1 LKRLL
6 DLSLAISALIIL
18 SPVIVF
24 VSILILFNLGLPI
37 IFKQKRIGLKGKTF
51 FIYKFRTMKESLK
64 EGNEAERLTSLTSL
78 LRNYSL
84 DELPTL
90 WNVILNDMSFVGPR
104 PLLEDY
110 RNEYTSEQ
118 FKRHDVLPGI
128 SGWAQINGRNT
139 ISWEEKFK
147 LDLWY
152 VENKSFI
159 LDLKIICL
167 TVLKIFDKTDVN
179 QSSRNTM
186 ERFRRYK

>member
-1 LKRLL
+1 M
-6 DLSLAISALIIL
+6 AISALIIL
-18 SPVIVF
+18 SPVIVL
-24 VSILILFNLGLPI
+24 VSVLIFFSLGSPI
-37 IFKQKRIGLKGKTF
+37 IFKQKRIGLKGKAF
-51 FIYKFRTMKESLK
+51 YIYKFRTMKESLR
-64 EGNEAERLTSLTSL
+64 EGDEAERLTPITSF

-90 WNVILNDMSFVGPR
+90 LNVIINNMSFVGPR

-110 RNEYTSEQ
+110 RNEYTPEQ

-128 SGWAQINGRNT
+128 TGWAQINGRNSIT
-139 ISWEEKFK
+139 WEEKFK

-152 VENKSFI
+152 VENKSLT

-167 TVLKIFDKTDVN
+167 TAIKIFDKTGIN
-179 QSSRNTM
+179 QNSRNTM